1 MIQNYHVAQIVKY
14 IGILPEKSQKTLSI
28 LKSTVNLRSNHGM
41 DLLRSI
47 KTHREIAI

>member
-1 MIQNYHVAQIVKY
+1 MTQNNHVAQIVKY
-14 IGILPEKSQKTLSI
+14 IGILPEKSPITLSI

-47 KTHREIAI
+47 KTHRDISI

>member
-1 MIQNYHVAQIVKY
+1 MTQNNHVAQIVNY
-14 IGILPEKSQKTLSI
+14 IGSLPEKSPITLSI
-28 LKSTVNLRSNHGM
+28 LKFTLNLRSNHGM